1 MEENEVILFY
11 ICNACHE
18 HSSKDLI
25 GVFTDQRAYRKYL
38 DDLKKD
44 KILSKEDIDELD
56 RLNQTQG
63 RSLNYLIEVE
73 ELNPTYK
80 A

>member
-11 ICNACHE
+11 SCNAWHE

-25 GVFTDQRAYRKYL
+25 GVFTDERAYRQYL

-44 KILSKEDIDELD
+44 KKLSKEDIDELD

-63 RSLNYLIEVE
+63 RSLNYLIEIE